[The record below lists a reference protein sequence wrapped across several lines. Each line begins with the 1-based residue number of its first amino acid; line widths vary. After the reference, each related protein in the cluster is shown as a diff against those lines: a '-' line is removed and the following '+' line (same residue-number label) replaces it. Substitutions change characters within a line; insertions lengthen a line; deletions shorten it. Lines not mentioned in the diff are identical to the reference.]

1 MDLTI
6 DSERD
11 KMLRIR
17 QVVQDGMLNA
27 YKLSEEIKKEIVNF
41 VDDKKSSLRELS
53 LRTVLKVADLAVA
66 FPDDWK
72 AYAENTVMRRA

>member
-27 YKLSEEIKKEIVNF
+27 YKLPDLVKQDIVEF
-41 VDDKKSSLRELS
+41 CDDNKGRLRELS
-53 LRTVLKVADLAVA
+53 LRSVLKVADLAVA
-66 FPDDWK
+66 FPDNWE